1 MIPYYTGPVTA
12 KADRPWRRRLPVM
25 LTAAAVAFV
34 AALSPL
40 AIDFNHRAALAAT
53 TTFTP
58 VPGAPASFAPL
69 AERVLPT
76 VVTVATVQG
85 SGGENLEGPAF
96 PDLPPGSPLEKF
108 FRRFLE
114 PHGQPGQGMPGPA
127 PQPAP
132 KVQGLGS
139 GFIVDADGTIVTNN
153 HVVAGAEK
161 IAVVLHDGER
171 LDAKLIGTDPKTD
184 LAVIKIDTKKKLAV
198 ATFGDSD
205 TAKVGNWVLAVGNP
219 FGLGG
224 TVTAGV
230 ISARSRFI
238 GSGPFDDYLQIDASI
253 NRGNSGGPT
262 FDMSGNVVGVNTAIF
277 SPNGGSV
284 GIGFAI
290 PANIAKNIVEQLKEH
305 GQVRRAWMGVQVQ
318 EVTPDI
324 AASIGLDKPEGALVV
339 NVIPESP
346 AAKAGVK
353 SGDVLLLLDETA
365 IDKMRSLPRLVA
377 DSKIDTTH
385 KVVLWRDGKKMDVAV
400 TLTEMKDEPEI
411 AAADEPAQPKATSG
425 KLGLALAALAP
436 ETRERFR
443 ISESVSGVVV
453 TDVRQDG
460 PAAEKGVRPGD
471 VIVKVGPEMATSPQI
486 VTDAVTKADTEKR
499 HAVLLLINRNGT
511 DRFVA
516 IPLPRA

>member
-1 MIPYYTGPVTA
+1 MIPYYTGPITA
-12 KADRPWRRRLPVM
+12 KAARPWRRRLPVM
-25 LTAAAVAFV
+25 LSAAAVAFV
-34 AALSPL
+34 AALSPI
-40 AIDFNHRAALAAT
+40 AIDFNNRAAHAAT
-53 TTFTP
+53 THAP

-85 SGGENLEGPAF
+85 SGGEDLEGPAF

-114 PHGQPGQGMPGPA
+114 PYGQPGQGMPRPS
-127 PQPAP
+127 PQPGP
-132 KVQGLGS
+132 KAQGLGS

-171 LDAKLIGTDPKTD
+171 LDATLIGTDPKTD
-184 LAVIKIDTKKKLAV
+184 LAVIKIDTKKKLTV

-230 ISARSRFI
+230 VSARSRFI

-262 FDMSGNVVGVNTAIF
+262 FDMSGNVIGVNTAIF

-290 PANIAKNIVEQLKEH
+290 PSNIAKNVVQQLKEH
-305 GQVRRAWMGVQVQ
+305 GQVRRAWMGVQIQ

-324 AASIGLDKPEGALVV
+324 AASVGLEKSEGALVV
-339 NVIPESP
+339 SVVPDSP

-353 SGDVLLLLDETA
+353 SGDVLLSLDGTA

-377 DSKIDTTH
+377 DAGIGTKHT
-385 KVVLWRDGKKMDVAV
+385 VALWRDGKKMNVAV
-400 TLTEMKDEPEI
+400 TLAEMKDEPQV
-411 AAADEPAQPKATSG
+411 ADAGEAAQPKETSG
-425 KLGLALAALAP
+425 KLGLALAPLAP

-443 ISESVSGVVV
+443 IPETVDGVVV

-471 VIVKVGPEMATSPQI
+471 VIVRVGPAKATSPKT
-486 VTDAVTKADTEKR
+486 VADAVAKADTEKR
-499 HAVLLLINRNGT
+499 HAVLFLINRNGT